1 MAFGGRCRQLRIGF
15 PIGERV
21 CECSGQ
27 LPGGHHRPA
36 DAASRLLD
44 AVHHL
49 GTAEGREQKPAGG
62 LARLVVQQ
70 LGREKIGIPLQV
82 LGIGRNLENLV
93 EDLDR
98 RRLHLRGG
106 RGLAGGD
113 HGTEHQ
119 LTQVARIHNLLAQ
132 AHVEFDFR
140 LAHAMGGRIVGEI
153 PLRWQFPG
161 RIEIV
166 DGIEVKQPSL
176 LALRQP
182 RPALFGNPPHECAVA
197 TWREPPDAAG
207 RRCLAD
213 LLAGEQ
219 CIVVNPVAAL
229 RTQQPVFVKCH
240 AARLEG
246 GFDPSRRHL
255 PVPGQ
260 RLFLV
265 LRRHRAVLQ
274 PLEDLLPGCQFRRR
288 GSRGPQVVE
297 RNSPF
302 RIVRAVA
309 ADAVGFDQRL
319 DVAGVCGRP
328 IRRLFGRARLD
339 DRQPD
344 REWHQMHP
352 EQKPTRGHAERFR
365 FFVAHGRVFNCK
377 KSAPATAATWP
388 VRV

>member
-1 MAFGGRCRQLRIGF
+1 
-15 PIGERV
+15 
-21 CECSGQ
+21 
-27 LPGGHHRPA
+27 
-36 DAASRLLD
+36 
-44 AVHHL
+44 
-49 GTAEGREQKPAGG
+49 
-62 LARLVVQQ
+62 
-70 LGREKIGIPLQV
+70 
-82 LGIGRNLENLV
+82 
-93 EDLDR
+93 
-98 RRLHLRGG
+98 
-106 RGLAGGD
+106 
-113 HGTEHQ
+113 
-119 LTQVARIHNLLAQ
+119 
-132 AHVEFDFR
+132 
-140 LAHAMGGRIVGEI
+140 MGGRIVGEI

-166 DGIEVKQPSL
+166 SVIEVEQWCPPP
-176 LALRQP
+176 APRHP
-182 RPALFGNPPHECAVA
+182 RPALFGNPPHERAVA
-197 TWREPPDAAG
+197 TWREPPDATG

-219 CIVVNPVAAL
+219 CIVVNPVAPL

-240 AARLEG
+240 AARLES

-319 DVAGVCGRP
+319 DVA
-328 IRRLFGRARLD
+328 
-339 DRQPD
+339 
-344 REWHQMHP
+344 
-352 EQKPTRGHAERFR
+352 
-365 FFVAHGRVFNCK
+365 
-377 KSAPATAATWP
+377 
-388 VRV
+388 